1 MHKVFSTRKL
11 CRAGVIA
18 ALYVALTY
26 AFAPLAYG
34 PFQIRPAEALCI
46 LAVIYPEAIP
56 ALCVGCACANIASPY
71 FAYDIPLGTLAT
83 LLGAL
88 GSYFVGKYIRK
99 KWLKV
104 LLGGFFPVFFNAVI
118 VPFTIVFLCG
128 LTDGYA
134 SPATAY
140 LAFLFSIA
148 FTEAVWVYA
157 LGAPLYFTIDKM
169 RKRGVRMVM
178 D

>member
-1 MHKVFSTRKL
+1 MKNVFTTRRL
-11 CRAGVIA
+11 CRAAVIA

-26 AFAPLAYG
+26 AFAPFAFG

-56 ALCVGCACANIASPY
+56 ALCVGCACANLASPY
-71 FAYDIPLGTLAT
+71 FAYDITFGTLAT

-88 GSYFVGKYIRK
+88 GSYTVGRFVKPKAWKI
-99 KWLKV
+99 V
-104 LLGGFFPVFFNAVI
+104 LGGFFPVLFNALI

-128 LTDGYA
+128 LMDGYS
-134 SPATAY
+134 SPAAAY
-140 LAFLFSIA
+140 FFIAASIA
-148 FTEAVWVYA
+148 FTELVWIYA
-157 LGAPLYFTIDKM
+157 LGTPLYVLVARLREKN
-169 RKRGVRMVM
+169 VRMVM